1 MKDEKKAEIDLSE
14 CVYPEKNEETNEE
27 RNDKKE

>member
-1 MKDEKKAEIDLSE
+1 MKKKAEIDLSE

-27 RNDKKE
+27 RNYKKE

>member
-1 MKDEKKAEIDLSE
+1 MDEKKAEIDLSE
-14 CVYPEKNEETNEE
+14 CVCPEKNEETNEE